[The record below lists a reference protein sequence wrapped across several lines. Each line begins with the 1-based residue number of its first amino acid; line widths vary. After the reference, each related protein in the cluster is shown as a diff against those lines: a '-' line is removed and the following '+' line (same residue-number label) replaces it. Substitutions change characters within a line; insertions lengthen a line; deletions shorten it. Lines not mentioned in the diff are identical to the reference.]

1 MGICLLFVLSLSLLA
16 EVVRILWKGIGKK
29 GKPTKVV
36 AQTASSAGFPSALL
50 PYITGKAPA
59 AVLGSW
65 VVTSWTG
72 LDQRVK

>member
-1 MGICLLFVLSLSLLA
+1 M
-16 EVVRILWKGIGKK
+16 GKK
-29 GKPTKVV
+29 GKPAKGVV
-36 AQTASSAGFPSALL
+36 RLLRRLGCPSALL